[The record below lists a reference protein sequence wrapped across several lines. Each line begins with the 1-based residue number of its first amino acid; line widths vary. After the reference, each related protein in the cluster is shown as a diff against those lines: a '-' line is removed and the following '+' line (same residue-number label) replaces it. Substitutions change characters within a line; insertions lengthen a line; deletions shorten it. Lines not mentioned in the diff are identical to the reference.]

1 MKKNNIESLL
11 NLDNKKT
18 ILIVDD
24 LSINIE
30 AIAHTLGD
38 EYNISASQDS
48 VIALKGMSFEKP
60 NLILLDLYMPEIN
73 GFDFCK
79 IIKSSEKF
87 NNIPIIFITSASNS
101 ATLSKAFS
109 LGAVDYIKKP
119 ISPLEVQARINTH
132 LKLKDAEEILKY
144 QNYILEIEVERRTK
158 TIKEKQSE
166 VEEVQKETILRLC
179 FAAELRDKE
188 TGLHIRRI
196 QEYSALLGRKCG
208 LPEEHVNLL
217 HLASA
222 MHDLGKIGIPDKIL
236 LKTGKLT
243 ASEWEVM
250 KTHTV
255 IGARSL
261 SSSRFKL
268 IQLAETIAHYH
279 HERWDGKGY
288 PSCLKGEDIP
298 IEARIV
304 SIVDSF
310 DAMLSK
316 RPYKNPM
323 PFEDVLQIIHS
334 NKGHAYDPDIVDTF
348 IGSIEEFHKVCKTF
362 SD

>member
-1 MKKNNIESLL
+1 MKQLSNIE
-11 NLDNKKT
+11 NKKS

-30 AIAHTLGD
+30 AITHCLGD

-48 VIALKGMSFEKP
+48 EIALMGIKFEKP

-73 GFDFCK
+73 GFDFCNTL
-79 IIKSSEKF
+79 KSNIKF
-87 NNIPIIFITSASNS
+87 NDIPIIFITSASDAS
-101 ATLSKAFS
+101 TLSKAFS
-109 LGAVDYIKKP
+109 LGAVDYITKP
-119 ISPLEVQARINTH
+119 ISSLEVQARIKTH
-132 LKLKDAEEILKY
+132 MNLKSAEEKLKEQKR
-144 QNYILEIEVERRTK
+144 ILEIKVKHRTK
-158 TIKEKQSE
+158 KIQEKQKE
-166 VEEVQKETILRLC
+166 IENVQQEAIQRLC
-179 FAAELRDKE
+179 LAAELRDKE
-188 TGLHIRRI
+188 TGMHIRRI
-196 QEYSALLGRKCG
+196 QEYSALLGSKCG
-208 LPEEHVNLL
+208 LSEEHVGLL

-222 MHDLGKIGIPDKIL
+222 MHDLGKIGIPDHIL
-236 LKTGKLT
+236 LKAGKLT
-243 ASEWEVM
+243 GSEWEIM

-261 SSSRFKL
+261 SNSRFRL
-268 IQLAETIAHYH
+268 IQLAEAIAHYH

-288 PSCLKGEDIP
+288 PNCLKGRDIP

-304 SIVDSF
+304 SIVDGF

-323 PFEDVLQIIHS
+323 PFEDALDIIQS
-334 NKGHAYDPDIVDTF
+334 DMGYAYDPEIVDIFLTHIDAF
-348 IGSIEEFHKVCKTF
+348 QKVRRTF